1 MIDRYLLRY
10 FLAVVD
16 QGNFSRAAAQCR
28 VSQPTLSVGIA
39 KLERELGTTL
49 FERSSRRVEL
59 TREGVRFLGYAGRIE
74 REFLAAETLGEAG
87 SRELLRL
94 GVLTTLPATWV
105 ERMIEKAGVNWLGG
119 GLEIVE
125 GKAGELRSKLERG
138 RIDAAVTLVET
149 ETADAEPLYRE
160 KFGVAVNI
168 SHPLAGADSLS
179 AEQVA
184 DHVMLVRR
192 QCEMLSATSRHFT
205 MRGIRPFM
213 AAKTMNDE
221 RALAMVRAG
230 LAVTVAPQSYSGNGI
245 MILPMAGFD
254 VERTIGIMHGTV
266 GGTMLHPASREM
278 LQRMAD
284 SLTGLARDHSLQPLV
299 PVS

>member
-1 MIDRYLLRY
+1 
-10 FLAVVD
+10 
-16 QGNFSRAAAQCR
+16 
-28 VSQPTLSVGIA
+28 
-39 KLERELGTTL
+39 
-49 FERSSRRVEL
+49 
-59 TREGVRFLGYAGRIE
+59 
-74 REFLAAETLGEAG
+74 
-87 SRELLRL
+87 
-94 GVLTTLPATWV
+94 
-105 ERMIEKAGVNWLGG
+105 
-119 GLEIVE
+119 
-125 GKAGELRSKLERG
+125 
-138 RIDAAVTLVET
+138 
-149 ETADAEPLYRE
+149 
-160 KFGVAVNI
+160 
-168 SHPLAGADSLS
+168 
-179 AEQVA
+179 
-184 DHVMLVRR
+184 
-192 QCEMLSATSRHFT
+192 MLSATSRHFT